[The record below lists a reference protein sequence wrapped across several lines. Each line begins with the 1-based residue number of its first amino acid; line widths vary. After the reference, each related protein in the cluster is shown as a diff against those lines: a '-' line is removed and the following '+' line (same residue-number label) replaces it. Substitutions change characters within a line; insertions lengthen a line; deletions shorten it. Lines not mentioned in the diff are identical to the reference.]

1 MENRNSAGQ
10 VCVCVC
16 VCVWGGGTGVEKGAK
31 LHIKGTGI
39 FQYLELTG
47 FPDLL

>member
-1 MENRNSAGQ
+1 M
-10 VCVCVC
+10 CVCR
-16 VCVWGGGTGVEKGAK
+16 GDAGVEKGAK

>member
-1 MENRNSAGQ
+1 M
-10 VCVCVC
+10 CV
-16 VCVWGGGTGVEKGAK
+16 GGRGAGVEKGAK